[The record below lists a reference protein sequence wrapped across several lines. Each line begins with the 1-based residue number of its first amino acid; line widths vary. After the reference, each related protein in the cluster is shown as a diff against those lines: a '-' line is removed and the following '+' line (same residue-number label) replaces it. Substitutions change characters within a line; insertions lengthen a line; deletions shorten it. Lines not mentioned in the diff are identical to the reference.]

1 MEHPTPSGAVP
12 LDLIAGMKHSGKT
25 SLINALVQGPY
36 RGQNVSV
43 FTNELG
49 NADYAQG
56 VRVHQVLGGC
66 ICCTAQAALI
76 AEIRNALWFEAPDRL
91 IVELSGKAAIR
102 DMLTIFSF
110 LPDCRLHQLVYVLN
124 ARKFRAMATV
134 MGSGFSG
141 EIQASPVVLLNRWQE
156 LGPEEQEAVRAQ
168 LQSWNPG
175 ARLLT
180 DFSEVDPEENCA
192 LCRGLQPAG
201 PEPVE
206 GGLPHTA
213 FRSRA
218 SAGGDAGMRQLL
230 REKAA
235 RRLQ

>member
-36 RGQNVSV
+36 RGQNVVV

-49 NADYAQG
+49 NADYAEG

-76 AEIRNALWFEAPDRL
+76 AEIRNALWFEAPDHL

-102 DMLTIFSF
+102 DMLTMFSF
-110 LPDCRLHQLVYVLN
+110 LPDCRLHQLIYVLN

-141 EIQASPVVLLNRWQE
+141 EIQASPAVLLNRWQD

-168 LQSWNPG
+168 VQSWNPG

-180 DFSEVDPEENCA
+180 NFSEVDPKA
-192 LCRGLQPAG
+192 ISVLCRGLQPAG

-206 GGLPHTA
+206 GSVPHTA

-218 SAGGDAGMRQLL
+218 SAGDDTGMRQLL

-235 RRLQ
+235 RRPQ